1 MSKVMSTDELAAYL
15 RMNPATIRR
24 NVERGEIPA
33 IRIGRSWR
41 FPKAMI
47 DQWLTESME
56 VIKDET

>member
-56 VIKDET
+56 VKDERS

>member
-47 DQWLTESME
+47 DQWLTKSME
-56 VIKDET
+56 VKDERS